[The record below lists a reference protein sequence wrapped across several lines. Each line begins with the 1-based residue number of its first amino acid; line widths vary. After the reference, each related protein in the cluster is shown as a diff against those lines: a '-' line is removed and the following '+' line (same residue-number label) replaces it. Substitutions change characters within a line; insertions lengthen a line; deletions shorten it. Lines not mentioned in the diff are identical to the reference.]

1 MGYRPL
7 SDKERNENIDANKLK
22 KNMFAHHLI
31 KPYGDLSEE
40 DKELDRNIIKKL
52 PDILRMLN

>member
-7 SDKERNENIDANKLK
+7 SDKERNENIDTNKLK

-31 KPYGDLSEE
+31 KPYGNLSEE

>member
-7 SDKERNENIDANKLK
+7 TDKEKSENINTGKLK

-31 KPYGDLSEE
+31 KPYGELSE
-40 DKELDRNIIKKL
+40 DYKQLDRNIIQKL
-52 PDILRMLN
+52 PDIYRMLN